1 MFFFAPRIL
10 EIKKRKEKHV
20 NLSKTLLSVFFFVF
34 FAAAV
39 SAQNPSGDTPADT
52 GQPPESLSLEK
63 KVQLVLDYM
72 EIQNVMAKHV
82 YYYNAQK
89 QYEELD
95 DIWSKAPDI
104 TYGHNGGFKVGQESV
119 RNYYGGMNDRQ
130 RKKKLEIMSRLHPE
144 VENVKENEGI
154 GDLVMMPVQT
164 PCIEVAGDGKTAK
177 GVWFS
182 HGMNFE
188 VGADG
193 KPVAYSFWGKIG
205 VDFIKEDGKWKIWHL
220 VGYGDVMWRRDQNWV
235 DSINPPLERTVDEGE
250 FWDKAKK
257 PPYQTYSP
265 TTLPQYDPK
274 PPEPYETWDESLSY
288 VK

>member
-1 MFFFAPRIL
+1 
-10 EIKKRKEKHV
+10 V
-20 NLSKTLLSVFFFVF
+20 NLSSVLLPAFLCFFS
-34 FAAAV
+34 AAAV
-39 SAQNPSGDTPADT
+39 SAQDFPGNAPSEGRLPMEA
-52 GQPPESLSLEK
+52 SSLEK
-63 KVQLVLDYM
+63 KVQMLLDYM
-72 EIQNVMAKHV
+72 EIQNVMARHV

-104 TYGHNGGFKVGQESV
+104 AYGHNGGFKVGQESV
-119 RNYYGGMNDRQ
+119 RNYYGKTNDRQ
-130 RKKKLEIMSRLHPE
+130 RKKKLEIMSRLYPD

-164 PCIEVAGDGKTAK
+164 PCIEVAGDGRTAK

-220 VGYGDVMWRRDQNWV
+220 AGYGDVMWRRDQEWV
-235 DSINPPLERTVDEGE
+235 ENINPPLERTVDGGE
-250 FWDKAKK
+250 FWDMAKD
-257 PPYQTYSP
+257 PPYRLYNAK
-265 TTLPQYDPK
+265 TLPQYDPK
-274 PPEPYETWDESLSY
+274 PPAPYETWDESLSY